1 MEIFVQVKSIGK
13 RKPVF
18 EAKPYQVA
26 APRTLRDLLLEIC
39 RIEVENYNRK
49 TPEQPLL
56 SFLTQEE
63 IDDQTQNGK
72 VGFGTIYNDKKADIA
87 KAQENVIMAFE
98 DGLVRVFIG
107 DRELEKLDDETDLKE
122 GDVLTFIRLTFL
134 AGRMW

>member
-1 MEIFVQVKSIGK
+1 MEIFVQVKSVGK

-18 EAKPYQVA
+18 EAKPYQVDT
-26 APRTLRDLLLEIC
+26 PRTLRDLLLEIC
-39 RIEVENYNRK
+39 RIEAETYNRK

-107 DRELEKLDDETDLKE
+107 DHEPEKLDDEIDLKE